1 MLTAVDAPV
10 SRIELAFGGSRKLFS
25 TSSGDP
31 VERAVSILHEHLE
44 PAKPCDVTCGG
55 PSGAYIGKPKH
66 ASGRK
71 SSETFS
77 APVARLGTSASA
89 PVPLAK

>member
-55 PSGAYIGKPKH
+55 
-66 ASGRK
+66 GR
-71 SSETFS
+71 
-77 APVARLGTSASA
+77 VTSANR
-89 PVPLAK
+89 AKMWCCGVAVRSDDVRLWQ